1 MGTHP
6 IFESDFDCLTEQ
18 SEKKCQAEEDRKNQ
32 RKKRPLNQWLAANGK
47 KADVDDHPEKS
58 AKNNYTLLFLSK
70 NRIHRLPWIS
80 KRKRVMKLTTRNFW
94 GTGGR
99 NSTKRPKK
107 VSKMPISNTS
117 LRNRR
122 IDDPGSSLRTIE
134 LSLALVLTHCLNLP
148 DLSVLCVIFE

>member
-58 AKNNYTLLFLSK
+58 AKKQLHAFISFKKQNTQAALDFKKKTGDETHYTKLLGNWWKELDDK
-70 NRIHRLPWIS
+70 
-80 KRKRVMKLTTRNFW
+80 
-94 GTGGR
+94 
-99 NSTKRPKK
+99 TKESFKDADFKYVIKK
-107 VSKMPISNTS
+107 
-117 LRNRR
+117 
-122 IDDPGSSLRTIE
+122 
-134 LSLALVLTHCLNLP
+134 
-148 DLSVLCVIFE
+148 